1 MKNKGRLYIAHFGN
15 KNILDRSGGVEVVVA
30 ELARR
35 QSALGHD
42 VTVYNRSGH
51 HISGSEFDVPRIKE
65 WNGVHMKYVPTI
77 PRTGL
82 AAVSSSFFAAI
93 FCAFGKYDVVH
104 IHAEGP
110 AAFCWLPKLFGKR
123 VVAQNHGLD
132 HQRVRWKKLGSGF
145 IKFGEKMSVKFS
157 DELIVLSPE
166 IKKYFRDTYNKE
178 TRLIPNGVNKPTIRK
193 PQLITEKYGL
203 KGQDYI
209 LYLSR
214 ITAEKRADLLI
225 NAFKQLKTDKK
236 LVIAGGESGSGNYF
250 TEIKELAK
258 EDTRIIFTGF
268 VNSQLLEELYSNT
281 YLYVLPSDIEGMPLC
296 LLEAMSY
303 GNCCLTSDIPECTN
317 VLSDYGKTF
326 RQGSLT
332 SLINEMQRLL
342 EDSDEVGHMQNIA
355 ADYVITKYNW
365 DNAVEQILALY

>member
-1 MKNKGRLYIAHFGN
+1 MKNKDRLCIAHFGN

-30 ELARR
+30 ELAKR
-35 QSALGHD
+35 QAALGHD

-51 HISGSEFDVPRIKE
+51 HISGSEFDAPKVKE
-65 WNGVHMKYVPTI
+65 WNGVHMKYVLTI
-77 PRTGL
+77 PKTGL
-82 AAVSSSFFAAI
+82 AAVSASFFAAL
-93 FCAFGKYDVVH
+93 FCALGRYDVVH

-123 VVAQNHGLD
+123 VVVQNHGLD
-132 HQRVRWKKLGSGF
+132 HQRIRWKKVGSGF
-145 IKFGEKMSVKFS
+145 IKFGEKMSARFS

-166 IKKYFRDTYNKE
+166 IKKYFRKVYNRE
-178 TRLIPNGVNKPTIRK
+178 TRLIPNGVNRPVIRISH
-193 PQLITEKYGL
+193 LIADKYGL

-225 NAFKQLKTDKK
+225 RAFKKLNTDKK

-250 TEIKELAK
+250 GEIQELAK
-258 EDTRIIFTGF
+258 DDARIIFTGF
-268 VNSQLLEELYSNT
+268 VNGLLLEELYSNA

-303 GNCCLTSDIPECTN
+303 GNCCLTSDIPECSN
-317 VLSDYGKTF
+317 VLSDYGRTF
-326 RQGSLT
+326 RKGSLE
-332 SLINEMQRLL
+332 SLTNELQRLL
-342 EDSDEVGHMQNIA
+342 ERPDEVRRLQGTA
-355 ADYVITKYNW
+355 TDYVIGKYNW
-365 DNAVEQILALY
+365 DNVVGRILNLY

>member
-1 MKNKGRLYIAHFGN
+1 MKKGRLRIAHFGN

-30 ELARR
+30 ELASR
-35 QSALGHD
+35 QASLGYD

-51 HISGSEFDVPRIKE
+51 HISGAEFDVPKMKE
-65 WNGVHMKYVPTI
+65 WNDVHMKYVPTI
-77 PRTGL
+77 PKTGL
-82 AAVSSSFFAAI
+82 AAVSSSFFAAVC
-93 FCAFGKYDVVH
+93 CAFGKYDVVH

-123 VVAQNHGLD
+123 VIAQNHGLD

-145 IKFGEKMSVKFS
+145 IKFGEKMSAKFS

-166 IKKYFRDTYNKE
+166 IEKYFKDTYNRE
-178 TRLIPNGVNKPTIRK
+178 TRLIPNGVNRPMIRK
-193 PQLITEKYGL
+193 PQLITDRYQL

-225 NAFKQLKTDKK
+225 KAFKRLKTDKK

-250 TEIKELAK
+250 AEMKELAK
-258 EDTRIIFTGF
+258 DDSRIIFTGF
-268 VNSQLLEELYSNT
+268 VNGQLLEELYSNT

-303 GNCCLTSDIPECTN
+303 GNCCLTSDIPECAN
-317 VLSDYGKTF
+317 VLSGYGKTF
-326 RQGSLT
+326 RKGSLE
-332 SLINEMQRLL
+332 SLTNELQDLL
-342 EDSDEVGHMQNIA
+342 ENPDEVRYLQNTS
-355 ADYVITKYNW
+355 ADYVIEKYNW
-365 DNAVEQILALY
+365 DKVVGQILSLY